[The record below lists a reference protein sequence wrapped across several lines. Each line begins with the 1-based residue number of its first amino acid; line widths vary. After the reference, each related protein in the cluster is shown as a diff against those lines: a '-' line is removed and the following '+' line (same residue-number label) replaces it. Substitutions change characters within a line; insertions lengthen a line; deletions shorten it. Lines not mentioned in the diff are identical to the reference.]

1 MSTEQNNAESRHPEP
16 APPGDAVASTAG
28 NGNGRRRQT
37 PMAGA
42 AIRQLRS
49 GSDLAEV
56 QLSEGVVQDALGVR
70 RQQLENADRRS
81 ERESGERKEA
91 NRQAFVLSLV
101 FVLTAIVAVIGITVF
116 LVIYGESGLLGYIL
130 SGIGGIVAGA
140 FGGYGYAN
148 RRR

>member
-1 MSTEQNNAESRHPEP
+1 MSTAQNNAASRHPEP
-16 APPGDAVASTAG
+16 GPPDDAVASTAG
-28 NGNGRRRQT
+28 NGNGGRRQT

-56 QLSEGVVQDALGVR
+56 QLSERVVQDALGVR

-91 NRQAFVLSLV
+91 RRQAFVLSLV
-101 FVLTAIVAVIGITVF
+101 FVLAAIIAVVGITVF

-130 SGIGGIVAGA
+130 SGIGGIIAGA